1 MPESQDDDDTGYFPL
16 VMTRKS
22 KARQLAQASL
32 SQTLPNNGING
43 LES

>member
-22 KARQLAQASL
+22 KAQQSIASDA
-32 SQTLPNNGING
+32 QTLPNNGVNG
-43 LES
+43 S